1 MVKSYILLTKDT
13 LGVNKEK
20 MNILRRKQIR
30 DMEVPFAGE
39 EILTSNKKK
48 KLNEVLQIMKNVI
61 FHLYISKTF

>member
-48 KLNEVLQIMKNVI
+48 KLNEVLQIMTNVI

>member
-1 MVKSYILLTKDT
+1 MKSYILLTKDT

-39 EILTSNKKK
+39 EILRSNKKK
-48 KLNEVLQIMKNVI
+48 
-61 FHLYISKTF
+61 S